1 MNKYMSK
8 INVMENNR
16 RSFFKGLATFASGVV
31 AAKVATYVP
40 KKEEPKVLVLKKPE
54 PKEVVLVPSS
64 ITITHDGEHYHPLVV
79 KKTDADKMIPEK
91 PTNQFSIVGY
101 KPTLRKAN
109 V

>member
-1 MNKYMSK
+1 
-8 INVMENNR
+8 MENNR

-31 AAKVATYVP
+31 AAKVSTYVP
-40 KKEEPKVLVLKKPE
+40 KKEEPKEEQMVTSYL
-54 PKEVVLVPSS
+54 
-64 ITITHDGEHYHPLVV
+64 TIMHEGEEYHPLVV